1 MNPITATGG
10 STQQSLL
17 RALLRNKAGLSVE
30 ALSQSLDISRN
41 AVRQHLAGLERDGL
55 VSRGKTQSSGGRPEH
70 LYVLTDAG
78 NERFP
83 RQYSWFSEMLLQLLQ
98 AEAGPAK
105 LDEKLAELG
114 RSIGLSMA
122 SRLSEA
128 VGSEGRIAAIAAI
141 MQEIGYDAVAKT
153 AGGEQVIEAHNCV
166 FHKLAAKC
174 PEVCSFDIALLSTC
188 SGGRVE
194 HRTCMVRG
202 GDACRFLFVA
212 DEALPPAKIA

>member
-1 MNPITATGG
+1 MIPVTEAGG

-41 AVRQHLAGLERDGL
+41 AVRQHLASLERDGF
-55 VSRGKTQSSGGRPEH
+55 VGRGKTQSSGGRPEH

-83 RQYSWFSEMLLQLLQ
+83 RQYSWFSELLLQLLQ
-98 AEAGPAK
+98 AESGPAG

-114 RSIGLSMA
+114 RSIGRSMT
-122 SRLSEA
+122 SRLSGP
-128 VGSEGRIAAIAAI
+128 VGSKGRIAAIAAI
-141 MQEIGYDAVAKT
+141 MQEIGYDAVART
-153 AGGEQVIEAHNCV
+153 TGGEQVIEAHNCV
-166 FHKLAAKC
+166 FHKLAAKS

-188 SGGRVE
+188 SGARVE

-202 GDACRFLFVA
+202 GDACRFRFVA
-212 DEALPPAKIA
+212 ETPAPPEKPA